1 MENILK
7 IDKIEKYYG
16 NKSSLTKA
24 IDNLSFDV
32 EKGEFVAIMGA
43 SGSGKT
49 TLLNCISTIDKVT
62 SGHIY
67 VAENDITKLKGN
79 SLNEFRREEL
89 GFIFQDF
96 NLLDTLTA
104 YENIALALSIQNVNS
119 REIDTRIKKVAK
131 ELDIVNV
138 LNKYPYQMS
147 GGQKQRVASARA
159 IITNPKLI
167 LADEPTGALDSKSAK
182 MLLEKFDYLNK
193 ELQATILM
201 VTHDAF
207 TASYSSRVI
216 FIKDGKIVNE
226 KHFNRISGLIDNSK
240 VVLGGASDADSL
252 RIEPTIMDNVTFDDA
267 VMQEEIFGPLMP
279 ILTFHSVEEA
289 VNTVNA
295 HMHPL
300 ALYIFT
306 KNKKEAHYVT
316 SRCNYGGGCINDTII
331 HLATSNMGFG
341 GFGESGMGSY
351 HGKAGFDTFSHY
363 KSIVDKKC
371 WLDLPMRYQPY
382 TKTNNSL
389 IHMFLK

>member
-67 VAENDITKLKGN
+67 VAGNDITKLRGN
-79 SLNEFRREEL
+79 SLNKFRREEL

-104 YENIALALSIQNVNS
+104 YENIALALSIQNVNF

-131 ELDIVNV
+131 ELDIVDV

-167 LADEPTGALDSKSAK
+167 LADEPTGNLDTATSHDVIGLLK
-182 MLLEKFDYLNK
+182 MLSRQYQQTL
-193 ELQATILM
+193 I
-201 VTHDAF
+201 VITHDTDIAQM
-207 TASYSSRVI
+207 ADRIVQI
-216 FIKDGKIVNE
+216 EDGKIS
-226 KHFNRISGLIDNSK
+226 KGSG
-240 VVLGGASDADSL
+240 
-252 RIEPTIMDNVTFDDA
+252 
-267 VMQEEIFGPLMP
+267 
-279 ILTFHSVEEA
+279 FHVSE
-289 VNTVNA
+289 
-295 HMHPL
+295 
-300 ALYIFT
+300 
-306 KNKKEAHYVT
+306 
-316 SRCNYGGGCINDTII
+316 
-331 HLATSNMGFG
+331 
-341 GFGESGMGSY
+341 
-351 HGKAGFDTFSHY
+351 
-363 KSIVDKKC
+363 
-371 WLDLPMRYQPY
+371 
-382 TKTNNSL
+382 
-389 IHMFLK
+389 